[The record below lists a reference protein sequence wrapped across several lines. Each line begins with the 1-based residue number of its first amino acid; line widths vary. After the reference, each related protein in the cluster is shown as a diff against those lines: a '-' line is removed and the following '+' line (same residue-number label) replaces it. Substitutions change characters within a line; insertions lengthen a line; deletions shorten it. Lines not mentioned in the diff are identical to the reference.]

1 MAGEHQIARRVLDD
15 ALASVREDAGGTEDT
30 FTRALMCQLL
40 EEYRKRR
47 SAEDIVSELEEHI
60 RTLEDDGN
68 SVITR
73 GC

>member
-15 ALASVREDAGGTEDT
+15 ALASVREDAGGNEDS

-47 SAEDIVSELEEHI
+47 SAADIVSELEEHI

>member
-1 MAGEHQIARRVLDD
+1 MAGEHQIARRVLDE
-15 ALASVREDAGGTEDT
+15 ALSSVREDAGGNEDS

-47 SAEDIVSELEEHI
+47 SAGDIISELEEHI

>member
-1 MAGEHQIARRVLDD
+1 MAGEHQIARRVLDE
-15 ALASVREDAGGTEDT
+15 ALSSVREDAGGNEDS

-47 SAEDIVSELEEHI
+47 SAGDIISELEEHI
-60 RTLEDDGN
+60 RTLEDDGHT
-68 SVITR
+68 VVTR